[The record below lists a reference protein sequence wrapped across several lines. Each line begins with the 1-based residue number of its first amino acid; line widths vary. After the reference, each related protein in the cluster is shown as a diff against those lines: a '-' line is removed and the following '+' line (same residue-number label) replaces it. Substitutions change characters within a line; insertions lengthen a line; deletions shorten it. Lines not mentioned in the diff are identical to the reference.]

1 MKAEV
6 GDRIVVASGRLHQP
20 SRDGEIL
27 QIGEGGA
34 GPCLVRW
41 SDSSE
46 SLFFPGPDAHVEHV
60 SGDVPS
66 RRDQPAQDSGSA
78 S

>member
-34 GPCLVRW
+34 GPCLVR
-41 SDSSE
+41 
-46 SLFFPGPDAHVEHV
+46 LFFPGPTLTSSLSAATC
-60 SGDVPS
+60 
-66 RRDQPAQDSGSA
+66 PAVATSLLRTRTRLAD
-78 S
+78 